1 MFEGEATRVNQ
12 GKMTQS
18 SINLATKS
26 QMQVIALD
34 SEYPRIKK
42 KFAPSLSMKKTK
54 CREATSEAQICKARA
69 TTSVSNSPMIV
80 SLPPSSRKARS
91 SLEKTRKHRSPGSL
105 PTPHPIRLQLL
116 ESMMHQ

>member
-34 SEYPRIKK
+34 SEYPRIKEN
-42 KFAPSLSMKKTK
+42 FAPSLSMKKTK
-54 CREATSEAQICKARA
+54 CREATSETQICKARA

-80 SLPPSSRKARS
+80 SLPPSSER
-91 SLEKTRKHRSPGSL
+91 PGRHCQ
-105 PTPHPIRLQLL
+105 P
-116 ESMMHQ
+116 